1 MLEYAADFP
10 LISTQELN
18 DWAKTCHS
26 SNVSIHAYDAT
37 YRKFTKYITHNAYV
51 TLVYFVKDHHCHPIT
66 DERLKIIAS
75 KANQGGV
82 DYLWKHMSDLKWS
95 RRHEHI
101 TLLNSLEEE
110 EELDK
115 EKEIIV
121 LPEDTKIQEA
131 INQYIG
137 RTNYFVEYL
146 HLDNKGILDGFLD
159 HKNNMYVLNNDYDT
173 RKSIC
178 NTLFKRYRTHEFS
191 WSNQS
196 YTAIAT

>member
-1 MLEYAADFP
+1 
-10 LISTQELN
+10 
-18 DWAKTCHS
+18 
-26 SNVSIHAYDAT
+26 
-37 YRKFTKYITHNAYV
+37 
-51 TLVYFVKDHHCHPIT
+51 
-66 DERLKIIAS
+66 
-75 KANQGGV
+75 
-82 DYLWKHMSDLKWS
+82 MSDLKWS

-115 EKEIIV
+115 ENHIIV

-137 RTNYFVEYL
+137 RTIVKYL
-146 HLDNKGILDGFLD
+146 HFDNKGILDGFLD
-159 HKNNMYVLNNDYDT
+159 HKNNRYVLNNDYDT

-178 NTLFKRYRTHEFS
+178 NTLFERYRTHEFS